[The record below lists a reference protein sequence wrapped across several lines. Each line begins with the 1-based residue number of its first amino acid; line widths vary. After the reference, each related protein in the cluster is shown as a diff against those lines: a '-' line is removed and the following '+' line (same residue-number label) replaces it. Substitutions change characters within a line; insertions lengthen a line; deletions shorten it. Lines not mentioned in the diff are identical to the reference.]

1 MFLMAETSSDL
12 NDDNLW
18 LADKW
23 HTAFQWRQEH
33 VNTDQF
39 TINAIQ
45 LTAVCAVAQNPNSNT
60 VMWRVI
66 FIRNWHSKP
75 THHVSRV
82 QCNNHVCNATLFSC
96 WQLNVGITHTVTRNI
111 QATATTE
118 NVPICI
124 MTEHHPALL
133 WCFTESGAAIYN
145 TLWLTYLFTEYWTN
159 CKVYRTKLQHKII
172 KWWKKEGHR
181 VCKNLLHLSPIWN
194 NSCLVVVDRQ
204 IH

>member
-1 MFLMAETSSDL
+1 MYVTTIWCSWWQKQAQTSMMTIFGLPTSDTQRFSGARSTSTL
-12 NDDNLW
+12 INSPSTPYSWPLCVPW
-18 LADKW
+18 LRIP
-23 HTAFQWRQEH
+23 TATQSCDVWSSSA
-33 VNTDQF
+33 TD
-39 TINAIQ
+39 
-45 LTAVCAVAQNPNSNT
+45 TANQRTTC
-60 VMWRVI
+60 
-66 FIRNWHSKP
+66 
-75 THHVSRV
+75 
-82 QCNNHVCNATLFSC
+82 HVCNATLFSC

-111 QATATTE
+111 QATAE

-133 WCFTESGAAIYN
+133 WCFSESGAAIYN

-159 CKVYRTKLQHKII
+159 RKVYRTKLQHKII
-172 KWWKKEGHR
+172 KWWKKGHR